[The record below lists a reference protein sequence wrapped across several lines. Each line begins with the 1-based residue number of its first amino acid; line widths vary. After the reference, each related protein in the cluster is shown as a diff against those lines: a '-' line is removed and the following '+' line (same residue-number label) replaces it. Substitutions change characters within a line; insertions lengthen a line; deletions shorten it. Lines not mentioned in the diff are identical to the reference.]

1 MSTSIITKETAGG
14 GATVKNAPLT
24 TAELDGNFITLSVNK
39 LEASNNLSDLTDTT
53 AAKANLNLTSLAEQE
68 ADNVSITGGTITGI
82 TNFESNSVSITGG
95 TITGITDLNIADGGT
110 GASTAAAARANL
122 GVEIGVDVQTQV
134 QVNNETSSTSTLF
147 PTFINNTSGNLP
159 DTVNVSDTKLTYQP
173 STGTLNAT
181 NFNALSD
188 ITFKENIKTVD
199 SSLEK
204 IMMMNPVEFNWKDN
218 KHHSSGLIAQEIETV
233 LPHLVSTSNEGIKS
247 INYAGLSAYLIS
259 AMQEIIKHLNNK

>member
-1 MSTSIITKETAGG
+1 MATSLITRETAGA
-14 GATVKNAPLT
+14 GATVKNSPLT
-24 TAELDGNFITLSVNK
+24 NEEVDLNFISIADNK
-39 LEASNNLSDLTDTT
+39 LEADNNLSDLTNT
-53 AAKANLNLTSLAEQE
+53 ATAKTNLGLASMAAQE
-68 ADNVSITGGTITGI
+68 SNSVDITGGTITGI
-82 TNFESNSVSITGG
+82 TNLEATGG
-95 TITGITDLNIADGGT
+95 TITGITDLVIADGGT
-110 GASTAAAARANL
+110 GASTSSAARENL
-122 GVEIGVDVQTQV
+122 GLEIGVDVQGQV
-134 QVNNETSSTSTLF
+134 QVNNEISSTSTLF

-159 DTVNVSDTKLTYQP
+159 DTVNVSDTKLFYQP

-259 AMQEIIKHLNNK
+259 AMQEIIKHINNK